1 MAKTILHSTSHI
13 EKTACEKLIKEIRQK
28 IATRHPDFA
37 QFEKASMTDKIIEDG
52 KQYNRIRL
60 TYRKENENAAV
71 TPETKEEPKQ
81 EVKETSEQVTLEFDE
96 HGFYV
101 PENEEE
107 VKTEIY
113 NKAKYGL
120 FGTVRA
126 FITIKPEDVTI
137 KFHKLATDNKEL
149 YYSIVEKLIHMN
161 MTIDEKGVIYYHK
174 FGEKYVIAWFDIKNR
189 CYKKVENGQL
199 VEIDP
204 MELWA
209 ELRQL
214 GKQVDA
220 KLNRQRVS

>member
-1 MAKTILHSTSHI
+1 MAKTILYCTSHM
-13 EKTACEKLIKEIRQK
+13 EKSACEKTIKEIRHK
-28 IATRHPDFA
+28 IATRHPDFI
-37 QFEKASMTDKIIEDG
+37 QYEKASMTDKLIEDG

-60 TYRKENENAAV
+60 TYRNENETV
-71 TPETKEEPKQ
+71 TPEPKEEPKQ
-81 EVKETSEQVTLEFDE
+81 DVKDASEQITLEFDE

-149 YYSIVEKLIHMN
+149 YYSIVERLIHMN
-161 MTIDEKGVIYYHK
+161 MTIDEKGIIYYHTQGQK
-174 FGEKYVIAWFDIKNR
+174 FVIAWFDIKNR
-189 CYKKVENGQL
+189 HYKKVVNGQL
-199 VEIDP
+199 EIIEP
-204 MELWA
+204 ETLWA
-209 ELRQL
+209 ELRTL
-214 GKQVDA
+214 SKQVEN
-220 KLNRQRVS
+220 KLKRVS